1 MQQIGKARHDHRIE
15 HVHLEEDLVPNV
27 VPKERD
33 SLDQRDMTNI
43 DCLAIVGIPTIR
55 SGEGM
60 VDGGAERL
68 DIGGDCSKSVDSS
81 LIHTPSSPASLSRL
95 PAYSIYRYGSAPW
108 ICAHTF

>member
-68 DIGGDCSKSVDSS
+68 DIGGDCSDSVISS
-81 LIHTPSSPASLSRL
+81 LIQTPSSPASLSRL
-95 PAYSIYRYGSAPW
+95 PA
-108 ICAHTF
+108 